1 MTKIIAEI
9 GINHGGN
16 LDKALK
22 LIDLSKNS
30 NCWAVKFQYRPDENF
45 FSENDEMAST
55 LIKAE
60 LSRSNLKENW
70 IDELISYAKEK
81 KIKIGFSFFR
91 KKDLESFFSKNRQ
104 IDFIKIPSAEF
115 RNIQLIKE
123 AKQTKLPVFVSYG
136 GGNEEEIFKSIED
149 SKFDKNDCI
158 MHCISNYP
166 TILGNQQLD
175 FLKKLKAKDIC
186 KVGYSSHDKE
196 WEVNLLS
203 LFYDI
208 DYIERHICEDK
219 NDLGLDIS
227 TSSDFDEF
235 LKLSNFINN
244 FNNILNSK
252 ERRVNQ
258 GEIINVRNLGSGLYF
273 DRDYSKGT
281 NISIDKLDE
290 LSPATGLRLSEI
302 NSIKDFTLHLDVKKG
317 DPLTHNHIN
326 GLKSLDPD
334 LYEFRKM
341 HNISIPV
348 RVHDFSNLKQRFG
361 NGLFEFHLSYKEV
374 NFLATNFSDIKE
386 NISIKDNF
394 SIHLPDY
401 INQDYLIDPLSKD
414 KEVRNESIRLIE
426 SCINLSKSISNITG
440 KKTLVLGSF
449 SKRPAD
455 KDSFYSEFK
464 NFIYNIE
471 SSHEVKLLAQWL
483 PKKAWY
489 FGGTVILDQFC
500 EPDDEDYL
508 KKYKIPLCLDIAH
521 LILSNNYFKKD
532 WYESYLNLHEITE
545 HVHLSDAAGT
555 DGEGVE
561 FGTGA
566 LKNVKELL
574 NFEKI
579 KVLEVWE
586 GHHNFGQKFEQGL
599 NFLRDEYK
607 KK

>member
-16 LDKALK
+16 LAKALR
-22 LIDLSKNS
+22 LIDLSKDS
-30 NCWAVKFQYRPDENF
+30 NCWAVKFQYRPDKNF

-70 IDELISYAKEK
+70 IDELINYAKEK
-81 KIKIGFSFFR
+81 NIKIGFSFFR
-91 KKDLESFFSKNRQ
+91 KKDITSFFSINRE

-123 AKQTKLPVFVSYG
+123 AKKTHLPVFVSYG
-136 GGNEEEIFKSIED
+136 GGNEQEIFKSIED
-149 SKFDKNDCI
+149 SHFDENDCV

-175 FLKKLKAKDIC
+175 FLKKLKEKNIC

-203 LFYDI
+203 LFYGI

-235 LKLSNFINN
+235 LKLSDFIKN
-244 FNNILNSK
+244 FNDILSAK
-252 ERRVNQ
+252 ERKANQ
-258 GEIINVRNLGSGLYF
+258 GEVINVRNLGSGLYF
-273 DRDYSKGT
+273 DKDYRAGT
-281 NISIDKLDE
+281 NVSINRLDE
-290 LSPATGLRLSEI
+290 LSPATGLRVSEI
-302 NSIKDFTLHLDVKKG
+302 KDIKKFALHLDAKKG
-317 DPLTHNHIN
+317 DPLTINHIN
-326 GLKSLDPD
+326 GLESLDSD
-334 LYEFRKM
+334 LYEFRKR

-348 RVHDFSNLKQRFG
+348 RVHDFYNLKERFG
-361 NGLFEFHLSYKEV
+361 NGPFEFHLSFKEV
-374 NFLATNFSDIKE
+374 DFLSKNFSDIKK
-386 NISIKDNF
+386 NISKDDNF

-401 INQDYLIDPLSKD
+401 ISQDHLIDPFSNNKEVKD
-414 KEVRNESIRLIE
+414 KSLKLIE
-426 SCINLSKSISNITG
+426 NCINLSKSISDITD

-449 SKRPAD
+449 SQRNAD

-464 NFIYNIE
+464 NFIHNIE
-471 SSHEVKLLAQWL
+471 SSDQVQLLAQWL

-532 WYESYLNLHEITE
+532 WYESYLNLYEITE
-545 HVHLSDAAGT
+545 HIHLSDAVGT

-561 FGTGA
+561 FGTGS
-566 LKNVKELL
+566 LKNIKELL

-586 GHHNFGQKFEQGL
+586 GHHDFGQKFKEGL
-599 NFLRDEYK
+599 NFLRNEYTK
-607 KK
+607 K

>member
-1 MTKIIAEI
+1 MTRIIAEI
-9 GINHGGN
+9 GINHGGD
-16 LDKALK
+16 LAKALK

-70 IDELISYAKEK
+70 IDELINYAKEK
-81 KIKIGFSFFR
+81 QIKIGFSFFR
-91 KKDLESFFSKNRQ
+91 KKDLESFFSKNRE

-115 RNIQLIKE
+115 RNIQLIKD
-123 AKQTKLPVFVSYG
+123 AKKTNLPVFVSYG
-136 GGNEEEIFKSIED
+136 GGNEKEILKSIED
-149 SKFDKNDCI
+149 SKFDENDCI

-203 LFYDI
+203 LFYGI

-235 LKLSNFINN
+235 LKLSNFIIN
-244 FNNILNSK
+244 FNDILYAK

-258 GEIINVRNLGSGLYF
+258 GEVINVRNLGSGLYF
-273 DRDYSKGT
+273 DKDYSKGT
-281 NISIDKLDE
+281 NISLERLDE
-290 LSPATGLRLSEI
+290 LSPATGLRLSDI
-302 NSIKDFTLHLDVKKG
+302 NSIDEFTLHLDAKKG
-317 DPLTHNHIN
+317 DPLTRNHMN

-334 LYEFRKM
+334 LYEFRKK

-361 NGLFEFHLSYKEV
+361 NGPFEFHLSFKEV
-374 NFLATNFSDIKE
+374 NFLATNFCDIEE
-386 NISIKDNF
+386 NISIEDNF

-401 INQDYLIDPLSKD
+401 INQDHLIDPLSKD
-414 KEVRNESIRLIE
+414 KEVQEESIKLIE
-426 SCINLSKSISNITG
+426 SCIALSKSISDITG
-440 KKTLVLGSF
+440 KRTLVLGSF
-449 SKRPAD
+449 SQRYAD
-455 KDSFYSEFK
+455 KDSFYSELK
-464 NFIYNIE
+464 NFISNIE
-471 SSHEVKLLAQWL
+471 SSHEVQLLAQWL

-500 EPDDEDYL
+500 EPDDEDYV

-532 WYESYLNLHEITE
+532 WYESYLNLYEITE
-545 HVHLSDAAGT
+545 HVHLSDAVGT

-561 FGTGA
+561 FGTGS
-566 LKNVKELL
+566 LKNIKELL
-574 NFEKI
+574 GFDKI

-586 GHHNFGQKFEQGL
+586 GHHDFGQKFEEGL
-599 NFLRDEYK
+599 NFLRNEFTK
-607 KK
+607 K